1 MKIYQTLI
9 CYCYK
14 SKIMK
19 KIVAYY
25 RSSTKEQQYSI
36 EVQKSQ
42 MHEYVT
48 RNGHV
53 LIAEYMEH
61 HTGKDNTRVKLAE
74 AINHCIKENC
84 TLGFT
89 KLDRLSRKV
98 SFLYKI
104 KESDLDLVCLDMP
117 ELNTLTFGIFAVMA
131 QYERELIST
140 RTSRTLQEIRKTKKL
155 GNPLGWSANL
165 EAALETK
172 KRIRNEWLIS
182 NDIKKAMSLITLL
195 LANNK
200 KITLREI
207 TRNLNYHSIPTQRGK
222 KWHPIQ
228 VKRLLEET
236 NSKF

>member
-1 MKIYQTLI
+1 
-9 CYCYK
+9 
-14 SKIMK
+14 
-19 KIVAYY
+19 
-25 RSSTKEQQYSI
+25 
-36 EVQKSQ
+36 
-42 MHEYVT
+42 
-48 RNGHV
+48 
-53 LIAEYMEH
+53 
-61 HTGKDNTRVKLAE
+61 
-74 AINHCIKENC
+74 
-84 TLGFT
+84 
-89 KLDRLSRKV
+89 
-98 SFLYKI
+98 
-104 KESDLDLVCLDMP
+104 
-117 ELNTLTFGIFAVMA
+117 LTFGIFAVMA